1 MGGIKIFGFSNADG
15 LATVFARHIEPMHPH
30 AGDNM
35 IVPRFPDT
43 FDLVAQFDQLAS
55 YWSPKVVAQVNDQYI
70 KVAKV
75 RGELVWHS
83 HDEED
88 ELFYVVRGRLRIQ
101 YEGGREVDL
110 PAGSMHVVP
119 RGTRHNPVAEEECW
133 IMLVELASTKHTG
146 DVESP
151 LTRTIDEQ
159 LT

>member
-1 MGGIKIFGFSNADG
+1 
-15 LATVFARHIEPMHPH
+15 
-30 AGDNM
+30 M